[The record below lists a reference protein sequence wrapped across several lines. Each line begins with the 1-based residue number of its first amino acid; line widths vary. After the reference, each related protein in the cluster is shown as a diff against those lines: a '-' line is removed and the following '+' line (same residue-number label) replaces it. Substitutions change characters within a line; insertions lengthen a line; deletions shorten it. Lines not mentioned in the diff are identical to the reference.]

1 MNWEYGNHEEAANGF
16 RKINELTSAEWARH
30 NITLWQ
36 CANNDGYFASFHP
49 EIPRRLVKYFTFTG
63 DTILDPFMGGGT
75 TLAVA
80 RELDRNSFGIECSQ
94 KAIVFAERRL
104 ATVGSRKTITRIVKG
119 DARKMQFNDNFFDLI
134 VTSPPYFDIVHY
146 SDDKEQLGNINSYS
160 EFIVEITKVF
170 RECYRVLK
178 PGKFFCVIT
187 SDVRKA
193 REYFPIHVDYINE
206 SRKIGFRL
214 HQILINVFH
223 TSGKSGREACMGY
236 PSNFHPWMIHEYI
249 LIFQK

>member
-1 MNWEYGNHEEAANGF
+1 VNWGYGNYSGISNER
-16 RKINELTSAEWARH
+16 RKLNELTPEEWAKN

-36 CANNDGYFASFHP
+36 YANNDGYFASFHP
-49 EIPRRLVKYFTFTG
+49 EIPRRLIKYFTFTG

-75 TLAVA
+75 TLVVA
-80 RELDRNSFGIECSQ
+80 RELGRNAFGIECSQ
-94 KAIVFAERRL
+94 KAIEFAERRL
-104 ATVGSRKTITRIVKG
+104 AIEQPKKIVTRIIKG
-119 DARKMQFNDNFFDLI
+119 DARRIPFKNGFFDFI

-146 SDDKEQLGNINSYS
+146 SDDKEQLGNIGRYA
-160 EFIVEITKVF
+160 EFITETVKVF

-178 PGKFFCVIT
+178 PDKYFCVVT
-187 SDVRKA
+187 GDVRKA
-193 REYFPIHVDYINE
+193 HEYFPVHVDYINE

-214 HQILINVFH
+214 HQILINIFH
-223 TSGKSGREACMGY
+223 TSGTTGREACMGY